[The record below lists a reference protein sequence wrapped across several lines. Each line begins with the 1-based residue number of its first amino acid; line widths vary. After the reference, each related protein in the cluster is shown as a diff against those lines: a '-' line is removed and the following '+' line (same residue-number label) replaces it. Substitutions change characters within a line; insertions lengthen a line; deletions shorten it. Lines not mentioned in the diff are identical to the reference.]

1 MFNKFLTIF
10 SFYHDDTEIHIWLNC
25 TFQFNCNPPGSVK
38 TTWVIYILVYIICLK
53 YYFYKRLQK
62 DLQNFTYIYFK
73 NFESSLD
80 LILCGS
86 DYNLLL
92 NLTLAFLP
100 ICLNASFNFFPDSKK
115 SFRVGTSFFNP
126 EHDYL

>member
-53 YYFYKRLQK
+53 YYFIKDYKK
-62 DLQNFTYIYFK
+62 TYKISPIYISRI
-73 NFESSLD
+73 SSPH

>member
-1 MFNKFLTIF
+1 MFK
-10 SFYHDDTEIHIWLNC
+10 
-25 TFQFNCNPPGSVK
+25 
-38 TTWVIYILVYIICLK
+38 IL
-53 YYFYKRLQK
+53 FYKRLQK